1 MEQKLRYLCTQCLLI
16 SSDQTSILQS
26 KLQQNTQLS
35 MKTENELQQQM
46 DKQRQF
52 FEKRLADLTEKEE
65 KVSMKMLGKVTEKFV
80 AFVREFSQY
89 KEEQE
94 RLTSVYEQMLAR
106 LKERM
111 KEVHNNQHLMK
122 I

>member
-1 MEQKLRYLCTQCLLI
+1 
-16 SSDQTSILQS
+16 
-26 KLQQNTQLS
+26 

-65 KVSMKMLGKVTEKFV
+65 KVSLKMLGKVTEKFV